1 VLGGSTGSDIFNL
14 YVAMQGP
21 LLKRTN
27 KEREISASDTNIIL
41 KLEEL
46 ETYIAKIDSL
56 SRKERAQQFS
66 PMPLLLST
74 RLQEVKGPLLS
85 INIFLS
91 EPKYHRIKSRT
102 DVKEPGKNPK
112 CQSRK
117 L

>member
-46 ETYIAKIDSL
+46 ETYIAKID
-56 SRKERAQQFS
+56 
-66 PMPLLLST
+66 
-74 RLQEVKGPLLS
+74 
-85 INIFLS
+85 
-91 EPKYHRIKSRT
+91 
-102 DVKEPGKNPK
+102 
-112 CQSRK
+112 
-117 L
+117 